1 MITQKWSL
9 WQQGEGEKT
18 RSATAWGCGE
28 ADGLGARR
36 PRFSVGTWVS
46 DRSKPNQLQRLA
58 GQREGGGG
66 AWALRKFRGK
76 VEPSEKP
83 GGGWSRREGQT
94 PISLLLLRWP
104 GEWACEAEASAS
116 GGTLEFMGG
125 DLGGVS

>member
-1 MITQKWSL
+1 M
-9 WQQGEGEKT
+9 QGGRDPET
-18 RSATAWGCGE
+18 
-28 ADGLGARR
+28 
-36 PRFSVGTWVS
+36 
-46 DRSKPNQLQRLA
+46 RSKPNQLQRLA

-125 DLGGVS
+125 DLGGFHRENPRGSRLRQQTEQSPKLEGTAGWNRG

>member
-1 MITQKWSL
+1 MPKEGRTGVFQ
-9 WQQGEGEKT
+9 WQAGCPEGEGKVQGGRDPET
-18 RSATAWGCGE
+18 
-28 ADGLGARR
+28 
-36 PRFSVGTWVS
+36 
-46 DRSKPNQLQRLA
+46 RSKPNQLQRLA